1 MFKTFTLTAAAA
13 LTALTAI
20 PAAADAHPR
29 SRAQY
34 HDNGNYAQ
42 SYRGQTR
49 AYGNRN
55 YTRCRSGTTG
65 MIVGGAGGALLGRE
79 VVGRRSRSTG
89 TILGAAAGAL
99 LGREAT
105 RDKRCR

>member
-1 MFKTFTLTAAAA
+1 MLKKFTLTAAAA

-29 SRAQY
+29 GRTQY
-34 HDNGNYAQ
+34 HDNGAYAQ
-42 SYRGQTR
+42 SYRGQTY
-49 AYGNRN
+49 ANRN

-65 MIVGGAGGALLGRE
+65 MIVGGGGGALLGRE
-79 VVGRRSRSTG
+79 LAGRRSRGTG

-99 LGREAT
+99 LGREVT

>member
-1 MFKTFTLTAAAA
+1 MLTKFTLTAAAA

-20 PAAADAHPR
+20 PAAADAHHR
-29 SRAQY
+29 GRAQY
-34 HDNGNYAQ
+34 QNHGHYSQ

-49 AYGNRN
+49 AYDNRN
-55 YTRCRSGTTG
+55 YGRCRSGTTG

-79 VVGRRSRSTG
+79 IVGRRSRGTG

-99 LGREAT
+99 LGREVT
-105 RDKRCR
+105 RDRRCR